1 MNKKS
6 SSPQRDPRSH
16 QTGRSASEWRRLGV
30 LLSRRFNEFRFSSR
44 RSVAAGFLVAIVL
57 LDRGSPALSQPV
69 QQSIEA
75 GASVA
80 DLERLERWMRE
91 RPQPLSR
98 WVWGSP
104 PDQDGTWVSDSGDW
118 MEGRILDWNADGL
131 MHLIEGDPEIRRLQ
145 GDQCAA
151 MEVAWSTPQADQ
163 ADRMYRQGNWLESV
177 RSAQQAMGS
186 GILPWQRRVLA
197 TQIVDAL
204 VQEGKIDLAVGVWEK
219 LIQERPPLLHY
230 AFLPLVWSRD
240 AITVKTP
247 SNALSW
253 LDSDEPS
260 VRLVGASWLLATR
273 DRQRALE
280 VLQALAKDSHP
291 AIRQLAIAQ
300 QWRVLSASQF
310 AAEKLPEILAA
321 RDRMLFPLQMGPTF
335 LIADRLEEADQ
346 AVLALYQWQHL
357 VTLHRQTRLGA
368 VAARRWLELL
378 AQSNPEATEATRAWC
393 AKQLPFWEAVQGSSR
408 KDGKGE

>member
-1 MNKKS
+1 
-6 SSPQRDPRSH
+6 
-16 QTGRSASEWRRLGV
+16 
-30 LLSRRFNEFRFSSR
+30 
-44 RSVAAGFLVAIVL
+44 
-57 LDRGSPALSQPV
+57 
-69 QQSIEA
+69 
-75 GASVA
+75 
-80 DLERLERWMRE
+80 
-91 RPQPLSR
+91 
-98 WVWGSP
+98 
-104 PDQDGTWVSDSGDW
+104 
-118 MEGRILDWNADGL
+118 MEGKILDWNADGL
-131 MHLIEGDPEIRRLQ
+131 IHLIEGELEIRRLQ

-151 MEVAWSTPQADQ
+151 MEVAWSTPQADE
-163 ADRMYRQGNWLESV
+163 ADRMYRRGEWLASV
-177 RSAQQAMGS
+177 RAAQQAMGS

-204 VQEGKIDLAVGVWEK
+204 VEEGKIDLAMSVWEK

-240 AITVKTP
+240 AITMEAP

-253 LDSDEPS
+253 LDSNEPS
-260 VRLVGASWLLATR
+260 VRLVGASWLLTSR

-291 AIRQLAIAQ
+291 AIRQLAGAQ

-321 RDRMLFPLQMGPTF
+321 RDRMLFPLQVGPTF

-357 VTLHRQTRLGA
+357 VTLHRQTRVAA
-368 VAARRWLELL
+368 VAARRWLALL
-378 AQSNPEATEATRAWC
+378 AKTQSEANEPTRAWC
-393 AKQLPFWEAVQGSSR
+393 AQQLPFWKATQGSLGEES
-408 KDGKGE
+408 KGE

>member
-1 MNKKS
+1 
-6 SSPQRDPRSH
+6 
-16 QTGRSASEWRRLGV
+16 
-30 LLSRRFNEFRFSSR
+30 
-44 RSVAAGFLVAIVL
+44 I
-57 LDRGSPALSQPV
+57 
-69 QQSIEA
+69 
-75 GASVA
+75 
-80 DLERLERWMRE
+80 
-91 RPQPLSR
+91 
-98 WVWGSP
+98 
-104 PDQDGTWVSDSGDW
+104 
-118 MEGRILDWNADGL
+118 
-131 MHLIEGDPEIRRLQ
+131 
-145 GDQCAA
+145 
-151 MEVAWSTPQADQ
+151 
-163 ADRMYRQGNWLESV
+163 
-177 RSAQQAMGS
+177 
-186 GILPWQRRVLA
+186 
-197 TQIVDAL
+197 
-204 VQEGKIDLAVGVWEK
+204 
-219 LIQERPPLLHY
+219 
-230 AFLPLVWSRD
+230 
-240 AITVKTP
+240 KTP

-310 AAEKLPEILAA
+310 AAEKLPEILSA

-393 AKQLPFWEAVQGSSR
+393 AKQLPFWEAVQGSSS

>member
-1 MNKKS
+1 LFISLAARGLDAFGLAVRRCGGLLAVLVLIGAS
-6 SSPQRDPRSH
+6 SH
-16 QTGRSASEWRRLGV
+16 
-30 LLSRRFNEFRFSSR
+30 
-44 RSVAAGFLVAIVL
+44 
-57 LDRGSPALSQPV
+57 ALSQPV
-69 QQSIEA
+69 QQGTDA
-75 GASVA
+75 GATLA

-91 RPQPLSR
+91 RPQPVSR

-104 PDQDGTWVSDSGDW
+104 PEQDGPWRSDSGDW
-118 MEGRILDWNADGL
+118 IEGKILDWNADGL
-131 MHLIEGDPEIRRLQ
+131 IHLIEGDSEIRRLQ

-151 MEVAWSTPQADQ
+151 MEVAWSTPQADE
-163 ADRMYRQGNWLESV
+163 ADELYRRGEWLASV

-204 VQEGKIDLAVGVWEK
+204 VQEGKIDLAVSVWEK

-230 AFLPLVWSRD
+230 AFMPLVWSRD
-240 AITVKTP
+240 AITMETP
-247 SNALSW
+247 SNAMAW
-253 LDSDEPS
+253 LESDEPS
-260 VRLVGASWLLATR
+260 VRLIGASWLLASR
-273 DRQRALE
+273 NRQRALE

-291 AIRQLAIAQ
+291 AIRQLASAQ

-321 RDRMLFPLQMGPTF
+321 RDRMLFPLQEGPTF

-357 VTLHRQTRLGA
+357 VTLHRQTRVAA

-378 AQSNPEATEATRAWC
+378 AQTQSKATESTRALC
-393 AKQLPFWEAVQGSSR
+393 AQQLSFWKATQGSSIHH
-408 KDGKGE
+408 DKGE

>member
-1 MNKKS
+1 MTNRTNCL
-6 SSPQRDPRSH
+6 QRGWSCCLAERS
-16 QTGRSASEWRRLGV
+16 TWRCRLFFSLAARGLDAFGLAVRRCGGLLAVLV
-30 LLSRRFNEFRFSSR
+30 LLGASSH
-44 RSVAAGFLVAIVL
+44 
-57 LDRGSPALSQPV
+57 ALSQPV
-69 QQSIEA
+69 QQGTDA
-75 GASVA
+75 GATLA

-91 RPQPLSR
+91 RPQPVSR

-104 PDQDGTWVSDSGDW
+104 PEQDGPWRSDSGDW
-118 MEGRILDWNADGL
+118 IEGKILDWNADGL
-131 MHLIEGDPEIRRLQ
+131 IHLIEGDSEIRRLQ

-151 MEVAWSTPQADQ
+151 MEVAWSTLQADE
-163 ADRMYRQGNWLESV
+163 ADELYRRGEWLASV

-204 VQEGKIDLAVGVWEK
+204 VQEGKIDLAVSVWEK

-230 AFLPLVWSRD
+230 AFMPLVWSRD
-240 AITVKTP
+240 AITMETP
-247 SNALSW
+247 SNAMAW
-253 LDSDEPS
+253 LESDEPS
-260 VRLVGASWLLATR
+260 VRLIGAYWLLASR
-273 DRQRALE
+273 NRQRALE
-280 VLQALAKDSHP
+280 VLQALAKESHP
-291 AIRQLAIAQ
+291 AIRQLASAQ

-321 RDRMLFPLQMGPTF
+321 RDRMLFPLQEGPTF

-357 VTLHRQTRLGA
+357 VTLHRQTRVAA

-378 AQSNPEATEATRAWC
+378 AQTQSKATESTRAWC
-393 AKQLPFWEAVQGSSR
+393 AQQLPFWKATQGSSIHH
-408 KDGKGE
+408 DKGE